1 MYKNTC
7 VLIFVAKL
15 LLLLFLIFNS
25 FVHKAIRSISS
36 GSVKVA
42 AFPFPEF
49 GFYCNQFS
57 APSSSSSSNQDE
69 FHEDIVDC
77 NQQITPDTFRL
88 LMLHLKQE
96 QQSKHS
102 FFSSASSLSAT
113 TLSPPPSSSLSSSFQ
128 KSKIMALL
136 TYVNKMYSPKT
147 LTPNSNLYPVV
158 VQLVK
163 NLNGLISQLE
173 GSYVNSLDYAQ
184 QSVPSQTTTS
194 QEGGQGD
201 SPHSSSS
208 NSNDVRHH
216 IEEELLS
223 QCLPYSAFPPF
234 AYVL

>member
-1 MYKNTC
+1 VCQLPTC
-7 VLIFVAKL
+7 QHK
-15 LLLLFLIFNS
+15 
-25 FVHKAIRSISS
+25 HTKAIRSISS

-49 GFYCNQFS
+49 GFYCNQFTVPS
-57 APSSSSSSNQDE
+57 SSSSSSSSNQDV

-88 LMLHLKQE
+88 FMLHLKQE

-113 TLSPPPSSSLSSSFQ
+113 TLSPSSLSSFQ
-128 KSKIMALL
+128 KSKIMTLL

-147 LTPNSNLYPVV
+147 LTSNSNLYPVV

-173 GSYVNSLDYAQ
+173 GSYVNSVVDYAQ
-184 QSVPSQTTTS
+184 QSVPSSQTTTTTTS
-194 QEGGQGD
+194 QEGGGQGD
-201 SPHSSSS
+201 STH
-208 NSNDVRHH
+208 SNDVRHH